1 MFSRPTPY
9 ELSFIRLLTAAEVF
23 GLQEFEPV
31 LQFRVRYSRSLRLG
45 AVIRHLHSL
54 PPPRKSARA
63 GKHRKALG
71 LPIMIA
77 YVPDSLLKCHPNR
90 CFHRVMGATG
100 SGKTSVS
107 RREASYND
115 QEAHPSVAQFINLAS
130 RSNLRIGMN
139 LESCTAEV
147 QLADEFT
154 LDGRSVILIDTP
166 GFDDTSK
173 SDTDILKMIAAF
185 LATT

>member
-1 MFSRPTPY
+1 MMTEKLTP
-9 ELSFIRLLTAAEVF
+9 
-23 GLQEFEPV
+23 
-31 LQFRVRYSRSLRLG
+31 
-45 AVIRHLHSL
+45 L
-54 PPPRKSARA
+54 PP
-63 GKHRKALG
+63 
-71 LPIMIA
+71 
-77 YVPDSLLKCHPNR
+77 
-90 CFHRVMGATG
+90 
-100 SGKTSVS
+100 
-107 RREASYND
+107 
-115 QEAHPSVAQFINLAS
+115 QFINLAS